1 MINYDS
7 IKHVRGESQ
16 FIDDFIPFE
25 KILYGYVFYSSIAH
39 GLIKSLDLT
48 DALKT
53 EGVKYIFTYK
63 DIPGQNQVGG
73 IIQDEVLFAEDK
85 VEFVG
90 QPIAFVV
97 ADNFLTAKRAS
108 KKIKIE
114 YEELEPIFDPREAF
128 EKGSLIMP
136 PRVFSLGDINKAWQ
150 KCDYIVEGQA
160 ESGAQEHLY
169 LETQG
174 AIAYPVDNDSI
185 KIFSSTQNPTHVQ
198 RVAARVLGTSM
209 NKVEVD
215 VLRLG
220 GGFGGKE
227 DQATHWAVMVA
238 LAAKKLKSAVK
249 IILPR
254 QEDMRLTGKRHPY
267 SSDFKIGLDKNGK
280 ILAYEVTFYQNAGA
294 AADLSP
300 AILERTLFHATNSYY
315 IPNVKATA
323 ISCKTNLPPN
333 TAFRGFGGPQG
344 MFVIECALFK
354 ASQVTG
360 IDYHQLQKIN
370 LLKEGDEFPYGQ
382 KAFNCRAKLCYETLE
397 KKYELEKLKIQ
408 INEFNQKNK
417 FFKKAYSIMPIC
429 FGISFTS
436 TFLNQASALVHVYT
450 DGSVGV
456 STAAVEMGQGVNQKL
471 LEIAARVFSIS
482 TWRIKVETTNTTRSA
497 NTSPTAASKTTDLNG
512 FAVMDACEII
522 LKRLRKFASQLLKI
536 DDENQIKIIDE
547 WVFVNDKKTE
557 LHWNDLIQ
565 KAYFNRI
572 SLSAQAHHATPDVFF
587 DREKSK
593 GNPFAYHVYGTG
605 LIEATVDCLRGTY
618 KIDSVKVV
626 HDLGESINRII
637 DLGQVEGGI
646 VQGIGWM
653 TLEEVIYD
661 KKGKLITDALSTYK
675 VPDIYFSPEKIE
687 VHFLENSPNPFGPFK
702 SKAVGEPPLM
712 YGIGAYF
719 AILKAMLEFNPDME
733 VKFHAPMTNERVLL
747 NLYLKL
753 KEKIYSNNFTKK
765 EFIGSEINQ

>member
-16 FIDDFIPFE
+16 FVDDFIPFE

-48 DALKT
+48 DALQVPGIKH
-53 EGVKYIFTYK
+53 IFTYK

-73 IIQDEVLFAEDK
+73 IIQDEVLFAEEK

-90 QPIAFVV
+90 QPIALIV
-97 ADNFLTAKRAS
+97 AEDFLTAKRAS

-114 YEELEPIFDPREAF
+114 FEELEPIFNPREAF

-136 PRVFSLGDINKAWQ
+136 PRVFSLGNIDEAWQ
-150 KCDYIVEGQA
+150 QCEYIIEGEVET
-160 ESGAQEHLY
+160 GAQEHLY

-174 AIAYPVDNDSI
+174 SIAFPVESDSI
-185 KIFSSTQNPTHVQ
+185 KIYSSTQNPTHTQ
-198 RVAARVLGTSM
+198 KVAARVLATSM
-209 NKVEVD
+209 NKIEVD

-227 DQATHWAVMVA
+227 DQATHWAVMAA
-238 LAAKKLKSAVK
+238 LAATKLKTAVK
-249 IILPR
+249 IVLPR

-294 AADLSP
+294 TADLSP
-300 AILERTLFHATNSYY
+300 AILERTLFHTTNTYY

-323 ISCKTNLPPN
+323 ISCKTNLPSN
-333 TAFRGFGGPQG
+333 TAFRGFGGPQA
-344 MFVIECALFK
+344 MFVIESALFK
-354 ASQVTG
+354 AAQVTG
-360 IDYHQLQKIN
+360 IDYHELQKIN

-382 KAFNCRAKLCYETLE
+382 RARNCRAKICYDTLE
-397 KKYELEKLKIQ
+397 NKFEVDKIRKQ
-408 INEFNQKNK
+408 IDEFNSKSK
-417 FFKKAYSIMPIC
+417 FIKKSYSIMPIC

-436 TFLNQASALVHVYT
+436 TFLNQASALVHIYT
-450 DGSVGV
+450 DGSVGI

-471 LEIAARVFSIS
+471 IEIASKVLSIPTS
-482 TWRIKVETTNTTRSA
+482 KIKIETTNTTRAA
-497 NTSPTAASKTTDLNG
+497 NTSPTAASKAADLNG
-512 FAVMDACEII
+512 FAVMEACEII
-522 LKRLRKFASQLLKI
+522 LRRLKNFAAKLLNVA
-536 DDENQIKIIDE
+536 DENQIQIIDGN
-547 WVFVNDKKTE
+547 VYVNKKKTE
-557 LHWNDLIQ
+557 LSWNELIH

-572 SLSAQAHHATPDVFF
+572 SLSAQAHHATPDIYF

-593 GNPFAYHVYGTG
+593 GEPFAYHVYGTA
-605 LIEATVDCLRGTY
+605 LIEVTVDCLRGIY

-626 HDLGESINRII
+626 HDLGESLHQII

-646 VQGIGWM
+646 VQGIGWV
-653 TLEEVIYD
+653 TLEEIIYND
-661 KKGKLITDALSTYK
+661 QGKLITDALSTYK
-675 VPDIYFSPEKIE
+675 VPDIYFAPEKIE
-687 VHFLENSPNPFGPFK
+687 VYFLEDAPNPYGPFK
-702 SKAVGEPPLM
+702 SKAVGEPPFM

-719 AILKAMLEFNPDME
+719 AILKALLEFKPNLE
-733 VKFHAPMTNERVLL
+733 IKFHAPMTNERVLMY
-747 NLYLKL
+747 LYSNI
-753 KEKIYSNNFTKK
+753 KEKIKHIVT
-765 EFIGSEINQ
+765 